1 MMEKEGITMIYFS
14 AFLIVF
20 IIVYSLIP
28 RLRILA
34 FKLDF
39 VDKPTERKKHIEPV
53 PLLGGLGIFIG
64 FISGYLIFIRPI
76 NTKFVAIFI
85 SSFLVL
91 SIGIVDDWYKTRS
104 KEFPVSPRLI
114 IQFFSAIIVYK
125 AGIVFYGFTN
135 PFTHTYVLLPVWIQF
150 ILSVT
155 WLLGVTTV
163 INWSDGMDGLAG
175 SLATISA
182 STLFL
187 VALAKGQHN
196 SSMMAILLIG
206 AVLGFLKYNKHP
218 AQIFMGDSGA
228 NFLGFILGI
237 IALDGAFKQTTLIS
251 IFIPILALGVP
262 IFDNIFVII
271 KRFSV
276 GKPIYKADATQIHHR
291 LLSTGL
297 NQKQVVT
304 AISLLSVCLSL
315 VSIIL
320 LLLEV

>member
-1 MMEKEGITMIYFS
+1 MEGRAMIYFS

-28 RLRILA
+28 RLTKLA
-34 FKLDF
+34 FKTDF

-76 NTKFVAIFI
+76 NTKFIAILI
-85 SSFLVL
+85 SSFLVF
-91 SIGIVDDWYKTRS
+91 SIGIIDDWCKTRS
-104 KEFPVSPRLI
+104 KEFPVSPRLV
-114 IQFFSAIIVYK
+114 IQILAAIIVYK

-155 WLLGVTTV
+155 WILGVTTV

-196 SSMMAILLIG
+196 SAMLAILIIG
-206 AVLGFLKYNKHP
+206 AALGFLKYNKHP

-262 IFDNIFVII
+262 IFDNVFVII
-271 KRFSV
+271 RRFLD
-276 GKPIYKADATQIHHR
+276 GNPIYKADATQIHHR

>member
-1 MMEKEGITMIYFS
+1 MEMEGKTMIYFS
-14 AFLIVF
+14 AFLVVF
-20 IIVYSLIP
+20 IVVYLLIP
-28 RLRILA
+28 QLRILA
-34 FKLDF
+34 FKIAF

-76 NTKFVAIFI
+76 NTKFIAILI

-91 SIGIVDDWYKTRS
+91 SIGIIDDWYKTKS
-104 KEFPVSPRLI
+104 KEFPVSPRLV
-114 IQFFSAIIVYK
+114 IQILSAIIVYK

-150 ILSVT
+150 VLSVT

-196 SSMMAILLIG
+196 SAMMAMLLIG
-206 AVLGFLKYNKHP
+206 AALGFLKYNKHP

-271 KRFSV
+271 RRFSD
-276 GKPIYKADATQIHHR
+276 GNPIYKADATQIHHR

>member
-1 MMEKEGITMIYFS
+1 MIYFS

-28 RLRILA
+28 HLRTLA

-39 VDKPTERKKHIEPV
+39 VDKPTERKKHIEPI

-76 NTKFVAIFI
+76 NTKFIAILI
-85 SSFLVL
+85 SSFLIL
-91 SIGIVDDWYKTRS
+91 SIGLVDDWYKTRS
-104 KEFPVSPRLI
+104 KEFPVSPRLV
-114 IQFFSAIIVYK
+114 IQILSAIIVYK

-135 PFTHTYVLLPVWIQF
+135 PFTYTYVLLPVWLQF

-155 WLLGVTTV
+155 WILGVTTV

-175 SLATISA
+175 SLSAISA
-182 STLFL
+182 STLFV
-187 VALAKGQHN
+187 VALAKDQHA
-196 SSMMAILLIG
+196 SAMMAILLIG
-206 AVLGFLKYNKHP
+206 AALGFLKYNKHP

-237 IALDGAFKQTTLIS
+237 IALDGAFKQATLIS

-271 KRFSV
+271 RRFLD

-304 AISLLSVCLSL
+304 TISLLSVCLSL
-315 VSIIL
+315 LSIIL
-320 LLLEV
+320 LLLKV

>member
-1 MMEKEGITMIYFS
+1 MDVKGKFMIYLS
-14 AFLIVF
+14 AFLVVF

-28 RLRILA
+28 HLRTLA

-39 VDKPTERKKHIEPV
+39 VDKPTERKKHIEPI

-76 NTKFVAIFI
+76 NTKFIAILI
-85 SSFLVL
+85 SSFLIL
-91 SIGIVDDWYKTRS
+91 SIGMVDDWYKTRS
-104 KEFPVSPRLI
+104 KEFPVSPRLV
-114 IQFFSAIIVYK
+114 IQILSAIIVYK

-135 PFTHTYVLLPVWIQF
+135 PFTHTYVLLPVWLQF

-155 WLLGVTTV
+155 WILGVTTV

-175 SLATISA
+175 SLSAISA
-182 STLFL
+182 STLFV
-187 VALAKGQHN
+187 VALAKDQH
-196 SSMMAILLIG
+196 SSAMMAILLIG
-206 AVLGFLKYNKHP
+206 AALGFLKYNKHP

-237 IALDGAFKQTTLIS
+237 IALDGAFKQATLIS

-271 KRFSV
+271 RRFLD

-304 AISLLSVCLSL
+304 TISLLSVCLSL
-315 VSIIL
+315 LSIIL
-320 LLLEV
+320 LLLKV